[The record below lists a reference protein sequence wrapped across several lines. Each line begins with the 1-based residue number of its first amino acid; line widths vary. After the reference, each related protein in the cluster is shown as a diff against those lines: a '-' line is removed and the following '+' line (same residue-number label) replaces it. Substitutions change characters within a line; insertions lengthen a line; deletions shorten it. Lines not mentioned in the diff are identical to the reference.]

1 MYVKMK
7 LSCCLLPSY
16 RTVKRQMKSYNT
28 HMSISSCLLDF
39 VNENRRQ
46 KIPFS
51 GLIKKLGLQKNVF
64 VKHNRVNYRMLNKSK
79 HYFSK
84 IES

>member
-1 MYVKMK
+1 MK
-7 LSCCLLPSY
+7 LSCRLLPSY
-16 RTVKRQMKSYNT
+16 PYCKTSNEKVIT
-28 HMSISSCLLDF
+28 LTCLLVLTNDF

-51 GLIKKLGLQKNVF
+51 GLIKKLGLPKNVF
-64 VKHNRVNYRMLNKSK
+64 VKHNRVSYGTLNKSK

>member
-1 MYVKMK
+1 MYVKTK
-7 LSCCLLPSY
+7 LSCRLLPSLV

-28 HMSISSCLLDF
+28 HMSISLTNDF

-64 VKHNRVNYRMLNKSK
+64 VKHNRVNYRTLNKSK
-79 HYFSK
+79 HYFSN
-84 IES
+84 ES